1 MTTNPDSQ
9 RASDERA
16 HPESGPPPLARDLLL
31 PLRRAVDLYLAG
43 DFALAEDRLRAL
55 VKAAPDQAQAHHHL
69 GVVLR
74 ARGQF
79 AGAIA
84 HLERALE
91 LDPHLVGAADRI
103 ERYRAEQAQSR
114 AGRAA

>member
-1 MTTNPDSQ
+1 MTTSPDS
-9 RASDERA
+9 RPGSAARA
-16 HPESGPPPLARDLLL
+16 HAERDAAPLARALLL
-31 PLRRAVDLYLAG
+31 PLRRAGDLYLAG
-43 DFALAEDRLRAL
+43 DFAVAEDRLRAL

-74 ARGQF
+74 ARGKF

-103 ERYRAEQAQSR
+103 ERYRAEHAQSR
-114 AGRAA
+114 ARRAA